1 MKLSDRLSAI
11 ADMAAPGNPVTDV
24 GCDHAWIPICLVEK
38 GTAPYA
44 VACDLREGPLRRAEE
59 HIREAGLE
67 GKIRTV
73 CCDGV
78 PAEELSGTLIIS
90 GMGGMLMGRILQDAG
105 KRLDSFSE
113 FIFEPQSELK
123 AFRRI
128 LAERNLRIEDE
139 QLILEDGKYYTVM
152 KAVHGRSE
160 MTPAELSFGPVL
172 LKKKDH
178 VLFGYLEKQ
187 EKIKKEILAV
197 LRNSGGEAAGHRAAE
212 VEEELREI
220 AAAKENYEVRDN
232 H

>member
-1 MKLSDRLSAI
+1 
-11 ADMAAPGNPVTDV
+11 
-24 GCDHAWIPICLVEK
+24 
-38 GTAPYA
+38 
-44 VACDLREGPLRRAEE
+44 
-59 HIREAGLE
+59 
-67 GKIRTV
+67 
-73 CCDGV
+73 
-78 PAEELSGTLIIS
+78 
-90 GMGGMLMGRILQDAG
+90 MGRILQDAG

-178 VLFGYLEKQ
+178 VFSAILKNR
-187 EKIKKEILAV
+187 KK
-197 LRNSGGEAAGHRAAE
+197 
-212 VEEELREI
+212 
-220 AAAKENYEVRDN
+220 
-232 H
+232 